1 MTISSM
7 NGFRKDI
14 HFFEKN
20 LLFTENVIYLVIDCD
35 RNAGIGSSQYYRI
48 KGGI

>member
-7 NGFRKDI
+7 DGFRKNI
-14 HFFEKN
+14 HFYEKN

-35 RNAGIGSSQYYRI
+35 KNAEIG
-48 KGGI
+48 